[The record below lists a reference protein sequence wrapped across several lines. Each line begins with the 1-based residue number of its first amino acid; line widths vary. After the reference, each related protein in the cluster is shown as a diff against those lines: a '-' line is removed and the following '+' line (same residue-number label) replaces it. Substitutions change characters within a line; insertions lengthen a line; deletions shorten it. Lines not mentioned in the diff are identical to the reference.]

1 MKSDDSRKY
10 INAINEELKSMNKN
24 DA

>member
-1 MKSDDSRKY
+1 MKSEDSRKY
-10 INAINEELKSMNKN
+10 INAINEELKSMDKN